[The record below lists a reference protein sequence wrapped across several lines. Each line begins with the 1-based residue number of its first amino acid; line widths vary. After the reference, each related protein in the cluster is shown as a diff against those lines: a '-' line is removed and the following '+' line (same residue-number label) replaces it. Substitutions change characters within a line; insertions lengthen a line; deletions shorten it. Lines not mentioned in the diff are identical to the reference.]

1 MVHPVALGGLVLAA
15 LWRRLAPGS
24 GAPPAPPALLRVAGL
39 GQEVRI
45 CRDASGVAQIFAA
58 DDRDAAF
65 GLGVASAQD
74 RLWQMETLRRM
85 AGGRLAEL
93 MGDRPV
99 GGRRMYLPGSRILEV
114 DAFYRGLRMYA
125 VAREER
131 TAHSSE
137 GQAVLQAF
145 ADGVN
150 AWIERCR
157 PRDLPPELLL
167 VGLDP
172 EPWSPEDS
180 LAVGKLIAW
189 FLSLAFVAKPILAAL
204 AARPELRTM
213 LPPDLARGTCVL
225 GPGPGAEGT
234 ATGSAL
240 AEAELLA
247 RRSLGLLGPG
257 VGSNNWVVAGT
268 RTASGKPILC
278 NDPHLVFSLP
288 SFWYPAALATP
299 GQRVIGVTIPGSPAI
314 VIGRNDHLAWGF
326 TAVMADDGDYYRET
340 LDPAGGRYLR
350 AGVWQPVERRE
361 ELFRVRGRR
370 APVRRTL
377 RYVRH
382 GEVLCPLLPV
392 EAGEGPLSFRWV
404 GLEAWPGVD
413 AVLGM
418 NRARRVAE
426 FEAAVARFAAPAQ
439 NVLVA
444 DVEGTIAFF
453 CAGKFPRRPF
463 AGPAPVILDGRRP
476 EHAWQGYLD
485 WDELPHRIDPPGGLL
500 VTANNRTA
508 PDLPPSLAG
517 GYWEPPYRATRIA
530 QLLEG
535 LGPLR
540 AADMARIQTDD
551 LSLQATGLVARLVR
565 PRAPTLTEPRA
576 RQAAAILL
584 AWDGRMAA
592 DSPAAAVFHLFY
604 QELLRRAFR
613 APLERGAPGLFARYF
628 GTLHLAVPA
637 ADTALFAAD
646 DGGFLGGASPEVEEC
661 LTAAWDEA
669 ARRLGPDPRGWR
681 WGTLHRLTLFHP
693 LGRGTGWIP
702 RLLDRFFRLNRGP
715 FPVPGDGMT
724 VNLAAFSLVAPFE
737 VAAGPSLRQIVDLA
751 DPEASRWI
759 LPGGASGDPRSPHYA
774 DQVDEWLR
782 GTTRP
787 MRILADGE
795 VERACALRLVPAR
808 TDGAAANRR

>member
-1 MVHPVALGGLVLAA
+1 MVHPLALTGLVLTA
-15 LWRRLAPGS
+15 LWRRLVPAA
-24 GAPPAPPALLRVAGL
+24 GAPPAPPALLRAKGL
-39 GQEVRI
+39 GREVRI
-45 CRDASGVAQIFAA
+45 CRDASGTAQIFAA

-93 MGDRPV
+93 MGNRPV
-99 GGRRMYLPGSRILEV
+99 GGRRMHLPGSRILEV
-114 DAFYRGLRMYA
+114 DAFYRGLRISA

-131 TAHSSE
+131 AAHSAE

-150 AWIERCR
+150 AWIGRCR
-157 PRDLPPELLL
+157 PRELPPEFLL

-172 EPWSPEDS
+172 EPWTPEDS

-189 FLSLAFVAKPILAAL
+189 FLSLAFIAKPILAAL
-204 AARPELRTM
+204 AARPELRAM
-213 LPPDLARGTCVL
+213 LPPDLSRGTCILEPDQEVERAA
-225 GPGPGAEGT
+225 P
-234 ATGSAL
+234 GSAL
-240 AEAELLA
+240 AEGELLA

-288 SFWYPAALATP
+288 AFWYPAALATA
-299 GQRVIGVTIPGSPAI
+299 GQRVIGVTIPGTPAI
-314 VIGRNDHLAWGF
+314 VIGRNDHLAWGL

-340 LDPAGGRYLR
+340 LDTSGTRYLR
-350 AGVWQPVERRE
+350 GGVWQAVECQE

-382 GEVLCPLLPV
+382 GGVLCPLLP
-392 EAGEGPLSFRWV
+392 AEGKEGRLSFRWV

-426 FEAAVARFAAPAQ
+426 FEAAVAGFPAPAQ

-444 DVEGTIAFF
+444 DVEGSIGFF

-463 AGPAPVILDGRRP
+463 AGSAPIILDGSRP
-476 EHAWQGYLD
+476 EQAWHGYLA
-485 WDELPHRIDPPGGLL
+485 WAELPHRVNPPGGLL

-508 PDLPPSLAG
+508 LDLPPSLAG

-530 QLLEG
+530 QLVEG
-535 LGPLR
+535 RGPLR
-540 AADMARIQTDD
+540 PADMARIQTDD
-551 LSLQATGLVARLVR
+551 LSLQAAGLVARLVR
-565 PRAPTLTEPRA
+565 PRAVACTDPRA
-576 RQAAAILL
+576 RQAADLLL
-584 AWDGRMAA
+584 AWDGRMAV

-604 QELLRRAFR
+604 QELLRRTFR
-613 APLERGAPGLFARYF
+613 PPLERGAPGLFARYF
-628 GTLHLAVPA
+628 GALHLAVPA

-646 DGGFLGGASPEVEEC
+646 DTRAPQAACPEVEEC
-661 LTAAWDEA
+661 LAAAWDEA

-681 WGTLHRLTLFHP
+681 WGTLHQLTLYHA

-702 RLLDRFFRLNRGP
+702 RLLGRLFGLNRGP
-715 FPVPGDGMT
+715 FPAPGDGMT
-724 VNLAAFSLVAPFE
+724 VNLAAFSLADPFQ

-751 DPEASRWI
+751 DPEASCWI

-774 DQVDEWLR
+774 DQVDDWLR
-782 GTTRP
+782 GATRP
-787 MRILADGE
+787 MRILTSEEAARE
-795 VERACALRLVPAR
+795 CALRLVPAG
-808 TDGAAANRR
+808 TDDAAAPGA